1 MKRIILI
8 AALLSSPAI
17 AQQYP
22 QGSTEYNNQWQAEQA
37 RRQAEFSQ
45 REYQQRQL
53 DMQRQQLQE
62 QQRHNSQM
70 ERQQFYQGILESN
83 RRNNELLWGR
93 PQ

>member
-8 AALLSSPAI
+8 AALLSAPAI
-17 AQQYP
+17 AQQ
-22 QGSTEYNNQWQAEQA
+22 SNDQWQAEQA

-53 DMQRQQLQE
+53 DIQRQQLQE

-70 ERQQFYQGILESN
+70 DQRQFNSDILEAN
-83 RRNNELLWGR
+83 RRRNELLWGR

>member
-1 MKRIILI
+1 MKHIVLI
-8 AALLSSPAI
+8 AALLSAPAI

-22 QGSTEYNNQWQAEQA
+22 QEQWQAEHA
-37 RRQAEFSQ
+37 RRQAEFMQ
-45 REYQQRQL
+45 REYEQRQL
-53 DMQRQQLQE
+53 DIQRRQLQE

-70 ERQQFYQGILESN
+70 EQRSLYQGILESN